1 MKGRDTQMDYT
12 PEQYTSAVAAQLRAE
27 RAASNL
33 TIHDLAEKA
42 GVTEQSLQ
50 RYLSERRDIPIPV
63 LYQICTGLGVP
74 VDEVI
79 RRAEARLG
87 RKL

>member
-1 MKGRDTQMDYT
+1 MDYT

-27 RAASNL
+27 RAARQM
-33 TIHDLAEKA
+33 TIHELADKS

-50 RYLSERRDIPIPV
+50 RYLSEKRDIPIPV
-63 LYQICTGLGVP
+63 LYQICAGLGVP

-79 RRAEARLG
+79 RRAESRLG
-87 RKL
+87 RSEL